1 MARGRHIRRKR
12 FGVVAVLAVVAASVL
27 LAAGGG
33 AYAAYRYEQDR
44 ADLILPGVRV
54 AGVDVGQMTRR
65 EALRSVRSAAGER
78 LERTLTVR
86 VEDRTW
92 KVTAAELGERAAVA
106 SAVDEALG
114 VNATLGTFDRFWHRV
129 RDEPVA
135 VDIDLAFRTRGDAVD
150 RLAGEIAAAVVQ
162 PWVNASITLD
172 GGDDELVFQQARP
185 GTKLPVAEAADTI
198 RAAIADGVAR
208 VDLQTIKVPAK
219 ITERSMEPTIVV
231 DVSTNRLHLYE
242 GFDRVKGWDVA
253 TAKPGWVTP
262 TGVWSIWDKRENPTW
277 YNPALDTWGASLP
290 AIVPGGPSN
299 PMGTRAIYIDAP
311 GLIRIHG
318 TTSPPSIG
326 RYASH
331 GCIRMNNG
339 EIEELFEM
347 IPVGAQ
353 VVIVGHRPAGA
364 VEWDTPA
371 SADI

>member
-12 FGVVAVLAVVAASVL
+12 FGVVAALAVVAASVL

-44 ADLILPGVRV
+44 ADVILPGVRV
-54 AGVDVGQMTRR
+54 AGIEVGEMTRR
-65 EALRSVRSAAGER
+65 EAMRSVRSAAGEQLDR
-78 LERTLTVR
+78 SLTIR
-86 VEDRTW
+86 VGDRAW
-92 KVTAAELGERAAVA
+92 KMTAAELGERAAIA

-129 RDEPVA
+129 RDESVA
-135 VDIDLAFRTRGDAVD
+135 VEVDLAFRTRGDAVD
-150 RLAGEIAAAVVQ
+150 QLASEIAAEVFE
-162 PWVNASITLD
+162 PWVNASISLT
-172 GGDDELVFQQARP
+172 DDDDRLVFNEARA

-198 RAAIADGVAR
+198 RAAIDEGVAR
-208 VDLQTIKVPAK
+208 VDLRTIRVPAK
-219 ITERSMEPTIVV
+219 TTARSMGPTVVV
-231 DVSTNRLHLYE
+231 DVSTNRLHLFE
-242 GFDRVKGWDVA
+242 GFDRVKSWDVA

-262 TGVWSIWDKRENPTW
+262 TGVWNIWDMREDPTW

-331 GCIRMNNG
+331 GCIRMHNG
-339 EIEELFEM
+339 EIERLFEM
-347 IPVGAQ
+347 IPVGAK

-364 VEWDTPA
+364 AEWDTPA
-371 SADI
+371 SSDI